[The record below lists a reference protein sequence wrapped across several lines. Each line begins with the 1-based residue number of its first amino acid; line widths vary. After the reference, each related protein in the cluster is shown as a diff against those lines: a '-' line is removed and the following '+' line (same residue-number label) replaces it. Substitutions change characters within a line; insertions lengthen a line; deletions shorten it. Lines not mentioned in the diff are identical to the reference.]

1 MGKTLVRP
9 LHPSNSDFKL
19 MLDTFFTGAF
29 LGAGLIIAIGA
40 QNAFVLSL
48 GLKRLHAIKAGLV
61 CALADA
67 LLIIAGVAGL
77 GSLIA
82 ANSLATT
89 IAALGGAAFLIAY
102 AIFALRR
109 ALKPAILEAQETKRT
124 PWPTILA
131 QTLAVTFLNP
141 HVYLDTVVLLGSISA
156 QYSDETRPI
165 FAAGAVSAS
174 FVWFMALAT
183 GATLLAPYLA
193 RPNTWRIIDG
203 LTATVMLVIAWQ
215 LIKPYL
221 GL

>member
-1 MGKTLVRP
+1 
-9 LHPSNSDFKL
+9 
-19 MLDTFFTGAF
+19 MLDTYFTGAF

-40 QNAFVLSL
+40 QNAFILSL
-48 GLKRLHAIKAGLV
+48 GLKRLHAIKAALV
-61 CALADA
+61 CAVSDA
-67 LLIIAGVAGL
+67 VLILAGVAGL
-77 GSLIA
+77 GGLIA
-82 ANSLATT
+82 TNSTATD

-102 AIFALRR
+102 AIFAIRR
-109 ALKPAILEAQETKRT
+109 ALKPASLETQEARRT
-124 PWPTILA
+124 PWPIILS

-156 QYSDETRPI
+156 QYSNEARPI

-174 FVWFMALAT
+174 FVWFMMLAT

-193 RPNTWRIIDG
+193 RPSTWRIIDG

-215 LIKPYL
+215 LVKPYL

>member
-1 MGKTLVRP
+1 MTLVRP
-9 LHPSNSDFKL
+9 LGPSNQVVSS

-40 QNAFVLSL
+40 QNAFILSL
-48 GLKRLHAIKAGLV
+48 GLKRLHAIKAALV
-61 CALADA
+61 CALSDA
-67 LLIIAGVAGL
+67 VLILAGVAGL
-77 GSLIA
+77 GGWIA
-82 ANSLATT
+82 TNDTATT
-89 IAALGGAAFLIAY
+89 IAALGGAAFLVAY
-102 AIFALRR
+102 AVFALRR
-109 ALKPAILEAQETKRT
+109 AFQPASLQAQETKRT

-156 QYSDETRPI
+156 QYSDAERPL

-174 FVWFMALAT
+174 FVWFMALAS

-203 LTATVMLVIAWQ
+203 LTAAVMLVIAWQ

-221 GL
+221 GM

>member
-1 MGKTLVRP
+1 
-9 LHPSNSDFKL
+9 

-40 QNAFVLSL
+40 QNAFILSL
-48 GLKRLHAIKAGLV
+48 GLKRLHAIKAALV
-61 CALADA
+61 CALSDA
-67 LLIIAGVAGL
+67 LLILAGVAGL
-77 GSLIA
+77 GGWIA
-82 ANSLATT
+82 TNSTATT
-89 IAALGGAAFLIAY
+89 IAALGGAAFLVAY

-109 ALKPAILEAQETKRT
+109 ALKPTALEAQQTHRT

-156 QYSDETRPI
+156 QYSEAARPI
-165 FAAGAVSAS
+165 FAAGATSAS
-174 FVWFMALAT
+174 FVWFLTLAT

-193 RPNTWRIIDG
+193 RPSTWRIIDA

-215 LIKPYL
+215 LLQPFL
-221 GL
+221 G